1 MSIMVI
7 TGTMAGACLGSW
19 ALLKAGR
26 KRCPIDL
33 DLGEICLDEKTSQF
47 YIGHSYSVIIR
58 IPD

>member
-19 ALLKAGR
+19 ALLKARQG
-26 KRCPIDL
+26 CPLDL
-33 DLGEICLDEKTSQF
+33 DLGEICLDFKKLPRD
-47 YIGHSYSVIIR
+47 IGNSYQVIIR